1 MDVVADWPLK
11 VEAVGDIE
19 LDSDGKFDFKSTTS
33 EDFGIIGGWAWV
45 WLNLPEV
52 DRRRGLATS
61 PSTRLDIEMQLPLAS
76 VVDCLNSIEILTEDL
91 SKHVWAHL
99 PVLIV
104 LEVEDLHGQ
113 IGQSVSL
120 EIKLPARSFFDP
132 LAKALI
138 EQRRD
143 LLWPEGNFWRV
154 AQILRAISQQP
165 A

>member
-1 MDVVADWPLK
+1 MDVVADRPLK

-76 VVDCLNSIEILTEDL
+76 VVDCLNFIEILTEDL
-91 SKHVWAHL
+91 SKHV
-99 PVLIV
+99 
-104 LEVEDLHGQ
+104 
-113 IGQSVSL
+113 
-120 EIKLPARSFFDP
+120 
-132 LAKALI
+132 
-138 EQRRD
+138 
-143 LLWPEGNFWRV
+143 
-154 AQILRAISQQP
+154 
-165 A
+165 

>member
-1 MDVVADWPLK
+1 
-11 VEAVGDIE
+11 
-19 LDSDGKFDFKSTTS
+19 
-33 EDFGIIGGWAWV
+33 
-45 WLNLPEV
+45 
-52 DRRRGLATS
+52 
-61 PSTRLDIEMQLPLAS
+61 MQLPLAS
-76 VVDCLNSIEILTEDL
+76 VVDCLNFIEILTEDL

-113 IGQSVSL
+113 IGQLVSL
-120 EIKLPARSFFDP
+120 EIKLPPRSFFDP